1 MSKRSLDDLIRL
13 SKSLLKLH
21 GTLSTAF
28 LMRKFK
34 VEYEEAQKIMQAHGL
49 PIYVTVEEHLKCSG
63 NG

>member
-13 SKSLLKLH
+13 SKTLLAKH

-34 VEYEEAQKIMQAHGL
+34 VDYEEAQKIMQAHGL
-49 PIYVTVEEHLKCSG
+49 PIYITVEEYGSSR
-63 NG
+63 